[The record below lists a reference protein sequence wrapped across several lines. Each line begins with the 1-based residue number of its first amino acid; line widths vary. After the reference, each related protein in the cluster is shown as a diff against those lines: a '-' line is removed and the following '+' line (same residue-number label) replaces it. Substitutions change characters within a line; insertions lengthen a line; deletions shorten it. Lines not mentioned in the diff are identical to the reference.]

1 MWDNGGFDIYG
12 YSIGPDYEDMILA
25 RQEAQEDCSG
35 DCCHCF
41 YASVCDMCDDGGIQ

>member
-25 RQEAQEDCSG
+25 RQEAQEDC
-35 DCCHCF
+35 CHCF
-41 YASVCDMCDDGGIQ
+41 YANVCDLCDDGGIQ